1 MVDLLLSSL
10 STHDNRADEKWSDI
24 LSTIS
29 PMSLVLLLYITRW
42 CYFNRHIFLE
52 NVAVQC
58 FIFSLCIMWRGGY
71 HIIRWY
77 AIVLQK
83 AEYQVIHSLAE
94 TLRAYLSREKDVSL
108 QWCVVSSYICVVAII
123 IQKACIEADVLPRI
137 KYIELLFNLYLLL
150 WHGELHSVKLQCN
163 IQFSIKSLLWCALDL
178 IIKRIILLGIY
189 WVGKK
194 TKRRVWHSY

>member
-10 STHDNRADEKWSDI
+10 STHDKTDEKWSDI

-163 IQFSIKSLLWCALDL
+163 IQFSIQNPCVQYYSIYNQKDC
-178 IIKRIILLGIY
+178 LLGVY
-189 WVGKK
+189 WIGKK